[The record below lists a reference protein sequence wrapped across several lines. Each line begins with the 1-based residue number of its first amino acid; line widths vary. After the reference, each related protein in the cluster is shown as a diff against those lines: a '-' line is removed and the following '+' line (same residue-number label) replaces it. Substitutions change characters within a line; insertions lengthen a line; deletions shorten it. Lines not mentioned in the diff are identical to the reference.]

1 LTPMFDRP
9 FDRAE
14 YADRVARVREEMAR
28 HGLDGVLLTSGPNL
42 TYLSGYP
49 SPLRAGSRP
58 FVFVLPQS
66 GEPILIVHTAR
77 EREARGYSWVADIR
91 TYPGLS
97 RAPVETIVA
106 ALRDTKL
113 MAGRLGAE
121 LGPEEAL
128 DLPVGDFL
136 DVQRLLPAVEFT
148 DAGEALWPVRLRKS
162 PAEVACIRQACAITT
177 RAYERTFADAREG
190 MTESDV
196 ARLMR
201 VTSLEGGGGDPWVLI
216 TSGPGGYDLATK
228 LPSCRRLERGDLVWM
243 DAGCA
248 VAGYWSDFGRAGV
261 VGGASTEQREAQARI
276 HEITML
282 GVEMVRPGVT
292 TGEIARRCNAAL
304 ARLDLPI
311 TSSISGLA
319 ARVGHGLGLM
329 PTELPHV
336 TEEDETVL
344 APGMV
349 ITIEPGV
356 AAQYGL
362 FHVEENVV
370 VTERGYEILSH
381 SSRELATIA
390 AG

>member
-1 LTPMFDRP
+1 MFDRP
-9 FDRAE
+9 FDRTE
-14 YADRVARVREEMAR
+14 YADRVARVRQEMAR
-28 HGLDGVLLTSGPNL
+28 RGLDGLLLTSGPNL

-58 FVFVLPQS
+58 FVFVLPLS
-66 GEPILIVHTAR
+66 GEPIFIVHTAR
-77 EREARGYSWVADIR
+77 EREAHGYSWVADIR
-91 TYPGLS
+91 TYRELS
-97 RAPVETIVA
+97 HAPVETIVD
-106 ALRDTKL
+106 ALRDTNL
-113 MAGRLGAE
+113 IEGRVGAE

-136 DVQRLLPAVEFT
+136 TLQRRLPTVEFT
-148 DAGEALWPVRLRKS
+148 DAGAALCPARLRKS
-162 PAEVACIRQACAITT
+162 PAEVASIRQACAITAG
-177 RAYERTFADAREG
+177 AYERTFAEAREG

-201 VTSLEGGGGDPWVLI
+201 VTSLEAGGGDPWVLI
-216 TSGPGGYDLATK
+216 TSGPGSYDLATK
-228 LPSCRRLERGDLVWM
+228 LPSCRRLERGDFVWM

-261 VGGASTEQREAQARI
+261 VGGATEEQREAQARI

-282 GVEMVRPGVT
+282 GVELIRPGVS

-304 ARLDLPI
+304 ARLDLPV
-311 TSSISGLA
+311 TSSVSGLA
-319 ARVGHGLGLM
+319 GRVGHGLGLM

-336 TEEDETVL
+336 AEEDETVL

-349 ITIEPGV
+349 ITVEPGV
-356 AAQYGL
+356 GTPYGL

-370 VTERGYEILSH
+370 VTEQGYEILSQ

-390 AG
+390 AE